1 MRLLPRL
8 FDVSSGAATD
18 ERMHRECRSCG
29 ENVGDETTECPACG
43 GDIAVYAL

>member
-8 FDVSSGAATD
+8 FDVSSGAATN

-29 ENVGDETTECPACG
+29 RNVEDETTECPTCG
-43 GDIAVYAL
+43 GGIAAYAL